1 MTGRNK
7 KKLDPRKSIF
17 ISEILTGKNG
27 AEAARAAGIEKRNAA
42 RQANRWQKEPEVAEE
57 IEKGLAAIRAGAE
70 VTCESMIKQLD
81 ADRLFAIKT
90 ENASAAT
97 RASELKAKLV
107 GLMID
112 RRDTRSAHIVKA
124 EEHSTRSVA
133 QALAALCSDSDL
145 VVMKRNSDPSDG
157 NTVAALD
164 GASGTPVSDASFSQD
179 LPDPDSRSSEKTGVQ
194 IPVGRRGAKIV
205 PIITEGGQRKYAVYD
220 FADELHSFKLDRLD
234 AEEFARTLPGIPER
248 GSRSE

>member
-42 RQANRWQKEPEVAEE
+42 RQANRWQKEPVVAEE
-57 IEKGLAAIRAGAE
+57 IEKGLAAIRAGAA

-124 EEHSTRSVA
+124 EDYSTRDV
-133 QALAALCSDSDL
+133 ALAINALLQDSDL
-145 VVMKRNSDPSDG
+145 TVVKRNSDAPDAD
-157 NTVAALD
+157 TAAAL
-164 GASGTPVSDASFSQD
+164 GASDATSSALDAS
-179 LPDPDSRSSEKTGVQ
+179 SSCQ
-194 IPVGRRGAKIV
+194 L
-205 PIITEGGQRKYAVYD
+205 
-220 FADELHSFKLDRLD
+220 AD
-234 AEEFARTLPGIPER
+234 TV
-248 GSRSE
+248 